1 MKHSSLATAV
11 RLACLM
17 LAVPLCAFGGEPDWI
32 KLPDSVPS
40 LPQRDDMQILNP
52 LPVNTSWAEPDHHPL
67 GIHLD
72 NFDLTRQ
79 QVEVARETGCRLVR
93 LSIPMESFQGDADED
108 WAMLDQVISRL
119 NRDGFEILPVLT
131 AVSAS
136 QEFYSEFCEAVA
148 IRYGA
153 SFSHYQL
160 LDDINYKIG
169 IQSADY
175 IALVRVAGRRIRQV
189 DPGAQIVCA
198 GIRGSDLTFLT
209 MLEDGGG
216 LDSIDVLAF
225 NLFPPADGIESI
237 SLRARYQHSLPY
249 LKELVDWCHSRGKPV
264 WVTSLGFSTSYD
276 ITNIG
281 VDQVQQ
287 ASAYTRAI
295 LYLGWM
301 GVERIIIS
309 AIQDSDATML
319 RPAQCCG
326 LIDSI
331 GNYKA
336 SYYALRTLNQ
346 TIMTGYQ
353 VLPAFKYSVRIYEQP
368 EAYDLIIAE
377 EYQVELGMDPI
388 ESFEIHLNPEREQLF
403 GFWFYIPE
411 AEQYRLIYWISSES
425 VFPRKLTLTIN
436 PRVLEP
442 SVIYQM
448 LDTGPSRLDGLKARN
463 KLTMRYLPLSTLP
476 GVLQFEVNENGR

>member
-1 MKHSSLATAV
+1 MILRIAYTAV
-11 RLACLM
+11 IASCLLSAAATSALA
-17 LAVPLCAFGGEPDWI
+17 GDPDWI
-32 KLPDSVPS
+32 KLPDSVPNM
-40 LPQRDDMQILNP
+40 PQRQDLQILNP

-93 LSIPMESFQGDADED
+93 LSIPMESFQGEADDD

-119 NRDGFEILPVLT
+119 SRDGFEILPVLT

-136 QEFYSEFCEAVA
+136 RDFYSAFCVDVA
-148 IRYGA
+148 TRYGA

-175 IALVRVAGRRIRQV
+175 IKLLNESGKLIRQA
-189 DPGAQIVCA
+189 DPGAKIVCA

-216 LDSIDVLAF
+216 LDSIDVMAF
-225 NLFPPADGIESI
+225 NLFPPEDGIERV

-249 LKELVDWCHSRGKPV
+249 LKEIMDWCHSRGKPV

-276 ITNIG
+276 LTKIG

-295 LYLGWM
+295 LFLGWM

-309 AIQDSDATML
+309 AIQDSDADMA

-326 LIDSI
+326 LIDVL

-346 TIMTGYQ
+346 TIQSGFQ
-353 VLPAFKYSVRIYEQP
+353 VLPAFKFSVRIFEQP
-368 EAYDLIIAE
+368 DAYDLVIAQ
-377 EYQVELGMDPI
+377 EYQAQLGQDPI
-388 ESFEIHLNPEREQLF
+388 EAFEVYPDSDELF
-403 GFWFYIPE
+403 GFWFYMPE
-411 AEQYRLIYWISSES
+411 LEQYRLIYWISSDS

-442 SVIYQM
+442 AVQYQM
-448 LDTGPSRLDGLKARN
+448 LDTGFSPLTGMKARN
-463 KLTMRYLPLSTLP
+463 KVTMRYLPLSTLP

>member
-1 MKHSSLATAV
+1 MAIVVLASCLLSAAGSAA
-11 RLACLM
+11 LA
-17 LAVPLCAFGGEPDWI
+17 GDPDWI

-40 LPQRDDMQILNP
+40 MPQRDDLQILSP

-67 GIHLD
+67 GIHLE

-93 LSIPMESFQGDADED
+93 LSIPMESFQGEADDD

-119 NRDGFEILPVLT
+119 VRDGFEILPVLT

-136 QEFYSEFCEAVA
+136 RDFYGRFCQDVA
-148 IRYGA
+148 IRYGE

-175 IALVRVAGRRIRQV
+175 IKLIQESGKLIRQA
-189 DPGAQIVCA
+189 DPGAKIVCA

-216 LDSIDVLAF
+216 LDSIDVMAF
-225 NLFPPADGIESI
+225 NLFPPEDGIEKV

-249 LKELVDWCHSRGKPV
+249 LKEIMDWCNARGKPV

-276 ITNIG
+276 LTKIG

-287 ASAYTRAI
+287 ASAYTRAV
-295 LYLGWM
+295 LFLGWM

-309 AIQDSDATML
+309 AVQDSDATMA

-326 LIDSI
+326 LIDAI

-336 SYYALRTLNQ
+336 SYYALRTLNE
-346 TIMTGYQ
+346 TIQTGYQ
-353 VLPAFKYSVRIYEQP
+353 VLPAFKYSVRIFEQP
-368 EAYDLIIAE
+368 DAYDLVIAQ
-377 EYQVELGMDPI
+377 EYQAQLGQDPI
-388 ESFEIHLNPEREQLF
+388 EAFEVYPDPDDLY
-403 GFWFYIPE
+403 GFWFYMPQL
-411 AEQYRLIYWISSES
+411 EQYRLIYWISSDS
-425 VFPRKLTLTIN
+425 VFPRKLTLTIH

-442 SVIYQM
+442 AVQYQM
-448 LDTGPSRLDGLKARN
+448 LDTGFAVLSGMKARN
-463 KLTMRYLPLSTLP
+463 KVTMRYLPLSTLP

>member
-1 MKHSSLATAV
+1 MRILTTLSGLA
-11 RLACLM
+11 LAGLL
-17 LAVPLCAFGGEPDWI
+17 LAVPASAWCGEADWI

-40 LPQRDDMQILNP
+40 LPQRDDLPILAP
-52 LPVNTSWAEPDHHPL
+52 PAVNTSWAQPDHHPL

-79 QVEVARETGCRLVR
+79 QVEVARETGCQLVR
-93 LSIPMESFQGDADED
+93 LSIPMESFQGEADED

-119 NRDGFEILPVLT
+119 LRDGFEILPVLT

-136 QEFYSEFCEAVA
+136 RDFYTEFCSEVA
-148 IRYGA
+148 TRYGTT
-153 SFSHYQL
+153 FTHYQL

-175 IALVRVAGRRIRQV
+175 IDLLREAGRSIRQV
-189 DPGAQIVCA
+189 DPDARIVCA

-216 LDSIDVLAF
+216 LDSIDVMAF
-225 NLFPPADGIESI
+225 NLFPPADGIEELSM
-237 SLRARYQHSLPY
+237 RARYQHSLPFM
-249 LKELVDWCHSRGKPV
+249 KEIVEWCQLRGKPV

-287 ASAYTRAI
+287 ASAYTRAV
-295 LYLGWM
+295 LFLGWM

-326 LIDSI
+326 LIDSL

-346 TIMTGYQ
+346 TIQTGYQ
-353 VLPAFKYSVRIYEQP
+353 VLPAFKYSVRIFEQP
-368 EAYDLIIAE
+368 EAHDLVIAE

-388 ESFEIHLNPEREQLF
+388 EAFEVHPDSDQLF

-442 SVIYQM
+442 TVIYQM

-463 KLTMRYLPLSTLP
+463 KLTMR
-476 GVLQFEVNENGR
+476 